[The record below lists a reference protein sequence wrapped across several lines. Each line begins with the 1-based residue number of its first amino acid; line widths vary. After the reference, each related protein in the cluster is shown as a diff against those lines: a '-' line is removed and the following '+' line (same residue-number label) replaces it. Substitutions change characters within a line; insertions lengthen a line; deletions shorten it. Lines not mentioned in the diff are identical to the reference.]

1 MASTEM
7 TLTEAAQVLGIP
19 KTASKAEINK
29 ASRTL
34 IARYHPD
41 AWRNK
46 PASEQKMAEE
56 KYIKVNAAKK
66 IMLDPSLALPEQDD
80 APQYQPQTQATYGQ
94 TQRPSTSYERP
105 HSSYNRDAT
114 SGRYSYSSSVGGGHG
129 AQQPQRTRRVTVNGQ
144 NQGAGQRNHPAQ
156 NPRGSYGESHASG
169 RDKYNQATSF
179 KSSFGQR
186 PDPAEAQIAKEI
198 ERNVAHRYRQF
209 ADVFRVTASMI
220 SSVAF
225 VACALATMMS
235 YPQETVHAYGFGVI
249 APFLILVAAGFVKL
263 LAYDLIASFY
273 VHRKLK
279 ERVNKGTIV
288 GIEGIVLASVG
299 IVMVFAY
306 GSSFIPFA
314 AMAGVMLL
322 ITVIS
327 VIVRTVSKRDAK
339 QG

>member
-46 PASEQKMAEE
+46 PTSEQKMAEE

-80 APQYQPQTQATYGQ
+80 SPQYQPQTQATYGQ
-94 TQRPSTSYERP
+94 TQRPSTSYDRP
-105 HSSYNRDAT
+105 YSSYNRDAT
-114 SGRYSYSSSVGGGHG
+114 SGRYSYSSSVDGGQGQ
-129 AQQPQRTRRVTVNGQ
+129 QQPQRTHRVTVHGQSQNAGRQNGT
-144 NQGAGQRNHPAQ
+144 AQ
-156 NPRGSYGESHASG
+156 NPRGYGNSHASG

-198 ERNVAHRYRQF
+198 ERNAAHRYKQF
-209 ADVFRVTASMI
+209 ADVFRITASMI
-220 SSVAF
+220 SSIALI
-225 VACALATMMS
+225 ACALVTMIS
-235 YPQETVHAYGFGVI
+235 YPQETLRTYGFGAI

-299 IVMVFAY
+299 VVMALAY
-306 GSSFIPFA
+306 GASFIPFA

>member
-80 APQYQPQTQATYGQ
+80 SPQYQPQTQATYGQ

-105 HSSYNRDAT
+105 YNRGVT
-114 SGRYSYSSSVGGGHG
+114 SGRYSYSSSVGGGQG
-129 AQQPQRTRRVTVNGQ
+129 QQQPQRTRRVTVHGQ
-144 NQGAGQRNHPAQ
+144 NQNAGRQNGTAQ
-156 NPRGSYGESHASG
+156 DPRDYGNSHASG

-198 ERNVAHRYRQF
+198 ERNVAHRYKQF
-209 ADVFRVTASMI
+209 ADVFRITASMI
-220 SSVAF
+220 SSIALI
-225 VACALATMMS
+225 ACALVTMTS
-235 YPQETVHAYGFGVI
+235 YPQETLRTYGFGAI

-273 VHRKLK
+273 VYRKLK

-306 GSSFIPFA
+306 GSSLIPFA